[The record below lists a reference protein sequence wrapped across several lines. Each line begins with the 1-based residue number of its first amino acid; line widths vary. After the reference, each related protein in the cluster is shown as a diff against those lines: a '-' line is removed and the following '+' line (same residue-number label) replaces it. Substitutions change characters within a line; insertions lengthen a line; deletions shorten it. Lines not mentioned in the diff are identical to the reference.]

1 MKWGIVFAFKTPRF
15 LFKAYSICTSRD
27 HYSSLDVVRREV
39 LAHYFG
45 LFVGYNV
52 PYVPVIWPPDG
63 ERERGGDLSQWTKLE
78 GP

>member
-39 LAHYFG
+39 LAHCFWLY
-45 LFVGYNV
+45 VGYNV
-52 PYVPVIWPPDG
+52 PYVPLLWPPDG